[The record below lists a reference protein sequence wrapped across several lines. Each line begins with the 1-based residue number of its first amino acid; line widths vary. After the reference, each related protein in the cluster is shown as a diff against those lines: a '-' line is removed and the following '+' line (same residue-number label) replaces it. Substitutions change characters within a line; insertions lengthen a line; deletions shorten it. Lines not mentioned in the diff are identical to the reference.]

1 MLGESDELDIGTLST
16 GGGMLELVSLDVFPI
31 KVTGDH
37 WFPFIKNPVSLP
49 VDECECQ
56 MLTKNNEQLLVITRY
71 QSQSPALPDGEWTR
85 ECAPILPV
93 QAFTSYKM
101 PFTNY
106 KEALTCAS
114 SQGLSAGELGIRYE
128 MARSGKSRDE
138 VLSMMSH
145 IMDVMH
151 ASVLDSTHRRGGK
164 VFDFYPYKATEM
176 TKNSENLPDPLKA
189 IGKISI
195 NASAVFAHTLSV
207 GLVVAAPTGF
217 LRYSAFCR
225 CGIGNRS
232 MAATNAVSAATMIL
246 SGYAAYIPLDETIQV
261 MMDVGRKMPACHR
274 CTGGGLNLS
283 PTGRLLNEASARY
296 IQTL

>member
-1 MLGESDELDIGTLST
+1 MLGESDELDIGIPST
-16 GGGMLELVSLDVFPI
+16 GGELLELVSLDGFPI

-56 MLTKNNEQLLVITRY
+56 MLTKNNEQLLIITRY
-71 QSQSPALPDGEWTR
+71 QSQSPALPDDEWTR

-138 VLSMMSH
+138 VLSMISYYGC
-145 IMDVMH
+145 D
-151 ASVLDSTHRRGGK
+151 ASSMTDCIRDDSDTSSSSGFFMPRLTVK
-164 VFDFYPYKATEM
+164 
-176 TKNSENLPDPLKA
+176 LPC
-189 IGKISI
+189 G
-195 NASAVFAHTLSV
+195 SA
-207 GLVVAAPTGF
+207 
-217 LRYSAFCR
+217 C
-225 CGIGNRS
+225 I
-232 MAATNAVSAATMIL
+232 
-246 SGYAAYIPLDETIQV
+246 
-261 MMDVGRKMPACHR
+261 
-274 CTGGGLNLS
+274 
-283 PTGRLLNEASARY
+283 
-296 IQTL
+296 

>member
-1 MLGESDELDIGTLST
+1 
-16 GGGMLELVSLDVFPI
+16 MLELVSLDGFPI
-31 KVTGDH
+31 KVTGDR
-37 WFPFIKNPVSLP
+37 WFTFIKNPASLP
-49 VDECECQ
+49 VDECEYQ

-85 ECAPILPV
+85 ECAPILPM

-106 KEALTCAS
+106 KEALTYAS

-207 GLVVAAPTGF
+207 GLVVAAPTGG
-217 LRYSAFCR
+217 S
-225 CGIGNRS
+225 CGI
-232 MAATNAVSAATMIL
+232 L
-246 SGYAAYIPLDETIQV
+246 SSVVVELGIDL
-261 MMDVGRKMPACHR
+261 
-274 CTGGGLNLS
+274 GLLQMLF
-283 PTGRLLNEASARY
+283 LLRR
-296 IQTL
+296 

>member
-1 MLGESDELDIGTLST
+1 
-16 GGGMLELVSLDVFPI
+16 MLELVSLDGFPI
-31 KVTGDH
+31 KVTGDR
-37 WFPFIKNPVSLP
+37 WFTFIKNPASLP

-106 KEALTCAS
+106 KEALTYAS

-151 ASVLDSTHRRGGK
+151 
-164 VFDFYPYKATEM
+164 
-176 TKNSENLPDPLKA
+176 LP
-189 IGKISI
+189 
-195 NASAVFAHTLSV
+195 
-207 GLVVAAPTGF
+207 
-217 LRYSAFCR
+217 
-225 CGIGNRS
+225 
-232 MAATNAVSAATMIL
+232 
-246 SGYAAYIPLDETIQV
+246 
-261 MMDVGRKMPACHR
+261 
-274 CTGGGLNLS
+274 
-283 PTGRLLNEASARY
+283 
-296 IQTL
+296 